1 MVTLSSQRIEG
12 STEFVCVL
20 PGVSIPLNG
29 YDALLLMVVSYRYG
43 SILSFPILPHPP
55 RIFSRLIKGTSKNDS
70 LFTFHPKAK
79 EGKSV
84 MDTRVVVD
92 SGTYGIVR
100 HPQVLG
106 CILLMCGSILIS
118 QHWLSA
124 IVAVPIFVLFY
135 RYVLKEEENLIVKF
149 GNDYKCYMQRV
160 PSMNFMVGIIRLLK
174 SRKHE

>member
-1 MVTLSSQRIEG
+1 
-12 STEFVCVL
+12 
-20 PGVSIPLNG
+20 
-29 YDALLLMVVSYRYG
+29 MVVGLPFFFSP
-43 SILSFPILPHPP
+43 SIYF
-55 RIFSRLIKGTSKNDS
+55 
-70 LFTFHPKAK
+70 PKAQ
-79 EGKSV
+79 EGKGV

>member
-1 MVTLSSQRIEG
+1 
-12 STEFVCVL
+12 
-20 PGVSIPLNG
+20 
-29 YDALLLMVVSYRYG
+29 
-43 SILSFPILPHPP
+43 
-55 RIFSRLIKGTSKNDS
+55 
-70 LFTFHPKAK
+70 
-79 EGKSV
+79 
-84 MDTRVVVD
+84 
-92 SGTYGIVR
+92 
-100 HPQVLG
+100 
-106 CILLMCGSILIS
+106 MCGSILIS